1 MKCPRC
7 GTTFRRGLGSHVK
20 RCPLTPEELFW
31 MKVEKSAGCW
41 LWTGA
46 LQRDGYAHFT
56 AGGKTISSHRHAY
69 ELLVGP
75 IPEGMDL
82 LHSCDVRHCVNPA
95 HLSTGTHQ
103 DNMKDKLARGR
114 TGVKLSAEKVREIR
128 ALLGRKTN
136 LEIGQLYGVSGG
148 IISAIKT
155 GRIWSHVK

>member
-7 GTTFRRGLGSHVK
+7 EKVFRRGLGSHVK
-20 RCPLTPEELFW
+20 ACPLTPEELFW

-69 ELLVGP
+69 TLLVGP

-82 LHSCDVRHCVNPA
+82 LHTCDVRHCVNPA
-95 HLSTGTHQ
+95 HLRPGTHD
-103 DNMKDKLARGR
+103 DNMEDKRQR
-114 TGVKLSAEKVREIR
+114 DRNGVKLNTEKARQIK
-128 ALLGRKTN
+128 ALLGGKTN
-136 LEIGQLYGVSGG
+136 REISKLFGVSEG
-148 IISAIKT
+148 IISGIRV
-155 GRIWSHVK
+155 GRIWRYA